1 MQDTY
6 LVYADAGDQYAGR
19 VVSGLPQYSHD
30 FALLP
35 PFFKDTSDPLIVE
48 ALDVCFPSH
57 RGRIEDNV
65 LVFCLASIV
74 YHQHW
79 LREHI
84 GAAHP
89 VFRTPLFLHESL
101 LVQLGA
107 KVKCRLPKAKDA
119 FCSTGIPPHIDH
131 LSKLKVLEAGLAKG
145 FSMVEKKCD
154 DVVGDIMRGL
164 DERQVESHLTP
175 TGLRNQLS
183 ALIEELGLNRIRDF
197 LSDATRAGATGASG
211 SGAVESSRQLGSFP
225 LFVWDD
231 GTQNRLLPQDFRFPP
246 NGSVRD
252 SWLLYL
258 VGVPTKGIRP
268 LKDIGR
274 DHFNVPDAR
283 KRASEFFQLMELFEA
298 HVKGAAAWENDFSVE
313 AAIRMFEAGKGCLS
327 ATSNTANKYSRRADQ
342 LGWRRAHSLL
352 VGKSAK
358 VPLTIRK
365 DRVRHKIRAFSNDG
379 VDDDVVQEQEGSNS
393 EGEDSAFAVSGEIG
407 ALADDIDDD
416 DEDYVLYISDC
427 APAKPARKRLLDSR
441 AMLGQEEKQIV
452 DFAYRVYGL
461 HSNPSVASDG
471 SCFFS
476 AAAFQLDLVF
486 PAGAPRERLAVRLA
500 IVEWVVENMAN
511 HIAIDVLISAGYDS
525 LDDWAR
531 KMRQPTFWADE
542 LCLEGLH
549 GAFDVDIRLIT
560 NQDSD
565 AAPHESVIGNG
576 DGKRPLIHLGCILDR
591 HYLSLEPDADTPSS
605 NSRPQNKRQRP
616 RRGR

>member
-1 MQDTY
+1 MEFDEQKQERDQYHVPTLELEGRLFDHYVLCHKTNQAGRNIHPRHVYANPVKPFICPVLALGVYLLTNSFSASERSLFPGKNQYQRFSKKLQKLIDQVSDGNSLAGETFRIYGTQSFRKGAATYACSGSTAAPHISAVSNRAGWKQPGAQDTY
-6 LVYADAGDQYAGR
+6 LVYADAGDQYVGR

-365 DRVRHKIRAFSNDG
+365 DRQAQN
-379 VDDDVVQEQEGSNS
+379 
-393 EGEDSAFAVSGEIG
+393 
-407 ALADDIDDD
+407 
-416 DEDYVLYISDC
+416 
-427 APAKPARKRLLDSR
+427 
-441 AMLGQEEKQIV
+441 
-452 DFAYRVYGL
+452 
-461 HSNPSVASDG
+461 
-471 SCFFS
+471 SCFF
-476 AAAFQLDLVF
+476 Q
-486 PAGAPRERLAVRLA
+486 
-500 IVEWVVENMAN
+500 
-511 HIAIDVLISAGYDS
+511 
-525 LDDWAR
+525 
-531 KMRQPTFWADE
+531 
-542 LCLEGLH
+542 
-549 GAFDVDIRLIT
+549 
-560 NQDSD
+560 
-565 AAPHESVIGNG
+565 
-576 DGKRPLIHLGCILDR
+576 
-591 HYLSLEPDADTPSS
+591 
-605 NSRPQNKRQRP
+605 
-616 RRGR
+616 